1 MPNTRSLNTDAA
13 EVLNRIDKL
22 ATREDIDE
30 LKKLISDL
38 HVKLESQNSEILN
51 LREHINQQDEVIS
64 KLEDRVGVLSASV
77 EALSSQND
85 NQEQYSRRYCL
96 RIKGIDKDANE
107 SSKNCI
113 DKVLEVCKKVDVDIT
128 SSDIDRAHRVGK
140 EKSTMIVKFF
150 SFEKRTSLYRARK
163 KSNATN
169 IYLDITKK
177 RLCLLDEAKK
187 YIHDDCNVSYVF
199 ADINCNTVA
208 KLKNGSFKFFD
219 SIASFNKTLS

>member
-51 LREHINQQDEVIS
+51 LKEYINQQDEVIS

-177 RLCLLDEAKK
+177 TSLPFR
-187 YIHDDCNVSYVF
+187 
-199 ADINCNTVA
+199 
-208 KLKNGSFKFFD
+208 
-219 SIASFNKTLS
+219 